1 MSELIKTEKLK
12 QDVLV
17 NLVKKL
23 LNNES
28 LKDYFLENA
37 EAIKNITPFD
47 VFSIPY
53 FQEKF
58 GLDIDKIKA
67 IAGKLMNLLHR
78 SLQAYPWKKEE
89 TSLLMRYLLEEGEA
103 IKAKFSDFKEFIK
116 DKENVQKKEI
126 FKFLKDFEELEKR
139 FLKMQNII
147 YPQMEKKLVN
157 PKPLQIMW
165 SLHDDAKALLL
176 SLREKYKNNAPD
188 LNQVI
193 GKYFFLVYGIIE
205 KEELLV
211 LPIASRVLEKEDWE
225 TMLKEAADYG
235 FSFLDLDLR
244 IKHKEKETESEFN
257 DLLFN
262 SATGGMALDELL
274 VVLNRLPVD
283 MTFVDE
289 NNKVK
294 YFNNTPDRIF
304 PRSPSV
310 IGRLVSNC
318 HPPKSVHVVEEIVT
332 EFRKG
337 NKDKAKFW
345 FESRGRFLVI
355 TYYAVRN
362 SKGEYKGVLEVS
374 QDVTEIRNLTG
385 EQKLLNWSK

>member
-1 MSELIKTEKLK
+1 
-12 QDVLV
+12 
-17 NLVKKL
+17 
-23 LNNES
+23 
-28 LKDYFLENA
+28 
-37 EAIKNITPFD
+37 
-47 VFSIPY
+47 
-53 FQEKF
+53 
-58 GLDIDKIKA
+58 
-67 IAGKLMNLLHR
+67 
-78 SLQAYPWKKEE
+78 
-89 TSLLMRYLLEEGEA
+89 MRYLLEEGEA

-294 YFNNTPDRIF
+294 YFNDTPDRIF

-337 NKDKAKFW
+337 NKDEAKFW

>member
-53 FQEKF
+53 FQEDS

-262 SATGGMALDELL
+262 SETGGMALDELL

-294 YFNNTPDRIF
+294 YFNDTPTESSC
-304 PRSPSV
+304 SPSV

-332 EFRKG
+332 EFRSEIRMKLNFG
-337 NKDKAKFW
+337 LKAEVAF
-345 FESRGRFLVI
+345 VI